1 MGMLVTLSDLKRRFN
16 HDMDEARAD
25 GEVVGPC
32 KKAWHLFEWTQ
43 SFTVVVLYFVTAIVL
58 INNWLVTQEIQF
70 RSGIGLNIG
79 YADNEEGLAKEMN
92 ITDYKFDPCNRLT
105 IKDCL
110 KVHYNNTSANN
121 QQYEKDCLIYEK
133 NATVGPSGNKIYPKI
148 YETNCRC
155 KEENYK
161 NMCRLM
167 FNKVFTFNIT
177 RIYCSKTD
185 GIDDDG
191 LQLYLKAKAGYQQH
205 IDEKNDNA
213 CFGQQFEY
221 DEHFLLPFAIACSIV
236 ALTVFALLLAVLEW

>member
-43 SFTVVVLYFVTAIVL
+43 SFTVFVLYLVTAIVL

-121 QQYEKDCLIYEK
+121 QQYEKDCSIYEK
-133 NATVGPSGNKIYPKI
+133 NS
-148 YETNCRC
+148 
-155 KEENYK
+155 
-161 NMCRLM
+161 
-167 FNKVFTFNIT
+167 
-177 RIYCSKTD
+177 
-185 GIDDDG
+185 
-191 LQLYLKAKAGYQQH
+191 
-205 IDEKNDNA
+205 
-213 CFGQQFEY
+213 
-221 DEHFLLPFAIACSIV
+221 
-236 ALTVFALLLAVLEW
+236 